1 MDARGLAAAVVVW
14 VESMGEGRESKSSSS
29 QPKEVPAVVAAVELT
44 FVVVLKL
51 VVLEGR
57 EELEEWRLAVELES
71 LKLADEEAWAREVL
85 WLVGPPPLSSVALPL
100 AFATACA
107 KDVRYCSAAFVL
119 YLASPLLESSTP

>member
-1 MDARGLAAAVVVW
+1 M
-14 VESMGEGRESKSSSS
+14 
-29 QPKEVPAVVAAVELT
+29 VAAVELT

-85 WLVGPPPLSSVALPL
+85 WLVGPPLSSVALPL